1 MAMPAAIVAAMRRRT
16 RAGALAAAVA
26 CALGA
31 AAPAAADELSDYR
44 AVRGD
49 WQRDSVLTAC
59 RFTVEELE
67 NARSV
72 MTGEDEYSGLEGAIG
87 AEIVRQRTGGCPGGG
102 GVEGTPVVS
111 RLRAVPRS
119 LHGRRAGT
127 LRFGI
132 SRAAIVRV
140 AIERRRG
147 ARWVRVRSLVRGV
160 RRAGNATVALP
171 ARGLRP
177 GAYRAV
183 VTAVAGGTRSRPRSA
198 AFRVLG

>member
-1 MAMPAAIVAAMRRRT
+1 MRRRT
-16 RAGALAAAVA
+16 WAGAFAAAA
-26 CALGA
+26 GCALGA
-31 AAPAAADELSDYR
+31 AAPAAADERSDYA

-49 WQRDSVLTAC
+49 WQRDRVLTAC

-102 GVEGTPVVS
+102 GTQGAPVVS
-111 RLRAVPRS
+111 RLRLVPAALR
-119 LHGRRAGT
+119 GRRAAT
-127 LRFGI
+127 LRFGL
-132 SRAAIVRV
+132 SRSATVRI
-140 AIERRRG
+140 AIERRR
-147 ARWVRVRSLVRGV
+147 ATRWVRVRSLVRSV
-160 RRAGNATVALP
+160 RRPGNAAVVLP